1 MLSAFNK
8 KIIKMGPN
16 YKEANARVNRRT
28 GRVLVSVIIVFLI
41 YACFF
46 NKANAQSSNQS
57 DWNVPPPVAPG
68 TITKG
73 NVEGRAGNTGTVA
86 LPFADVPAGVQP
98 VAAVSVLQ
106 LAPISA
112 TPPDASQPQQPET
125 ADVLI
130 AFSGIPMPE
139 MPEVPNMPDRSLQDM
154 PEPISGNMP
163 IPLAPDMPP
172 IPPEPVGSV
181 APNTRDTGLPLIP
194 KVSLP
199 VTFSGP
205 PIGTVLW
212 NTPGVPQTI
221 DFKLIITPN

>member
-1 MLSAFNK
+1 MR
-8 KIIKMGPN
+8 PN
-16 YKEANARVNRRT
+16 YKEANARVDRRP
-28 GRVLVSVIIVFLI
+28 GCFLMPFILVFLI
-41 YACFF
+41 GTCFF
-46 NKANAQSSNQS
+46 NKANAQRGNQS

-73 NVEGRAGNTGTVA
+73 DATGSAGNSGAVA

-125 ADVLI
+125 ADILV
-130 AFSGIPMPE
+130 AFSGIPLPE
-139 MPEVPNMPDRSLQDM
+139 MPEMPNMPDRSLQDM

-163 IPLAPDMPP
+163 MPLAPDMPP

-212 NTPGVPQTI
+212 STPGVPQTI